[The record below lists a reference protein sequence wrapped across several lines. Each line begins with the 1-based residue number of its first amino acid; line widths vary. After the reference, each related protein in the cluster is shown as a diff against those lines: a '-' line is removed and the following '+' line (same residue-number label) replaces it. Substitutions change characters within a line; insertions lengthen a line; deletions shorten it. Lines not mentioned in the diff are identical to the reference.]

1 MNVAIFPSCGYRE
14 GKKEGVSVSE
24 LLAYRVLTFSSVTPR
39 ITSEC
44 VKIFCVEVRSHTV

>member
-1 MNVAIFPSCGYRE
+1 MNAAIFPSCDYRE
-14 GKKEGVSVSE
+14 EKKGVSVSE
-24 LLAYRVLTFSSVTPR
+24 ILAYRVLTFSGVTPG